1 MKKAIYVGFLGL
13 VMAVSGFSQ
22 QTQPLRAEGMGSWYD
37 DGSGLFASHASL
49 PFGTEIVITNLDT
62 GQRVTAQVG
71 GRIPQDR
78 RWIVE
83 VSPQVADMLGMYDMG
98 FTPVRIEEVPKV
110 VTTKALRT
118 TTVRGFR
125 QNGRAVILSA
135 GTDFTAGHP
144 SLNMG
149 RQVQIVNRANNR
161 RVVATVK
168 NRVRA
173 SQERIIEVSL
183 AVAQALGVARGTYI
197 DVSVES
203 VDN

>member
-1 MKKAIYVGFLGL
+1 
-13 VMAVSGFSQ
+13 
-22 QTQPLRAEGMGSWYD
+22 MGSWYD
-37 DGSGLFASHASL
+37 DGSGLFASHATL
-49 PFGTEIVITNLDT
+49 PFGTDLIITNLDT
-62 GQRVTAQVG
+62 GRQVTVQVG

-83 VSPQVADMLGMYDMG
+83 VSPMTADLLEMYDMG

-110 VTTKALRT
+110 ATVKALRA

-125 QNGRAVILSA
+125 QNGRAMILSI
-135 GTDFTAGHP
+135 GGELTAGHP
-144 SLNMG
+144 SLSMG

-161 RVVATVK
+161 SVVATVK

-173 SQERIIEVSL
+173 SQERIIEVSM